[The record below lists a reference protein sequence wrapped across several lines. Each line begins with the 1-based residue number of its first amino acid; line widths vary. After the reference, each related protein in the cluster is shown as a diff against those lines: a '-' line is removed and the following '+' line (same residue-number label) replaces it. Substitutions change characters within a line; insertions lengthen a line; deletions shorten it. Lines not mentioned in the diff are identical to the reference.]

1 MIDRLQD
8 VLRLADGSRFSAA
21 LIENKLKFSPYVR
34 EAVAIGEARPHVV
47 ALIQIDMGN
56 VGNWAEANRLP
67 FTTFKDLSRKDEVT
81 ALIGEAVARV
91 NEGLPAGARIRGFA
105 LFDKELDADDDELT
119 RTQKVR
125 RATILTKYEAMIEDL
140 YAPGP
145 RVTAGAAADDRRSPP
160 PSIMNEHV
168 VFMLQLI
175 ITGVAVGGVYSLIA
189 LGFVLIFKASS
200 VVNFGPGELVLFG
213 AYVAWATILSM
224 KLPLY
229 VALPLTLVIAI
240 VLGLVIER
248 GVLRPLIGQPIISVI
263 MVTFGVASV
272 IRGFLNMT
280 WGSDTRPFPVLFSQQ
295 PFHLGPVPVS
305 PVHLWSFV
313 AVMAL
318 LAGFSV
324 FFRFSTTGM
333 AMRATADNQQVALS
347 LGVSVKRIFALSW
360 CIASVVSA
368 LGGTILGSVRGGVD
382 FSLADLG
389 LKVFP
394 VVILGGL
401 DSVPGAIIGGVLIG
415 VLENLAGG
423 YLDPIMGGGVKEVAP
438 FVALVIILM
447 LRPYGFFGKREIE
460 RV

>member
-1 MIDRLQD
+1 MTDHL
-8 VLRLADGSRFSAA
+8 
-21 LIENKLKFSPYVR
+21 
-34 EAVAIGEARPHVV
+34 
-47 ALIQIDMGN
+47 
-56 VGNWAEANRLP
+56 
-67 FTTFKDLSRKDEVT
+67 
-81 ALIGEAVARV
+81 
-91 NEGLPAGARIRGFA
+91 
-105 LFDKELDADDDELT
+105 
-119 RTQKVR
+119 
-125 RATILTKYEAMIEDL
+125 
-140 YAPGP
+140 
-145 RVTAGAAADDRRSPP
+145 
-160 PSIMNEHV
+160 
-168 VFMLQLI
+168 VFMLQLV
-175 ITGVAVGGVYSLIA
+175 ITGIAVGGVYSLMA

-213 AYVAWATILSM
+213 AYVSWATILAM
-224 KLPLY
+224 RLPLY

-248 GVLRPLIGQPIISVI
+248 GVLRPLIGQPVISVI

-295 PFHLGPVPVS
+295 PFHFGPVPVS

-313 AVMAL
+313 VVIAL
-318 LAGFSV
+318 LAAFSV
-324 FFRFSTTGM
+324 FFRFSLTGM

-347 LGVSVKRIFALSW
+347 LGVSVKWIFALSW
-360 CIASVVSA
+360 CIATVVST
-368 LGGTILGSVRGGVD
+368 LGGIILGSVRGGVD

-401 DSVPGAIIGGVLIG
+401 DSVAGAIIGGVLIG
-415 VLENLAGG
+415 VLENLSGG
-423 YLDPIMGGGVKEVAP
+423 YLDPIFGGGVKEVAP

-447 LRPYGFFGKREIE
+447 IRPYGFFGKVEIE

>member
-1 MIDRLQD
+1 MTDHL
-8 VLRLADGSRFSAA
+8 
-21 LIENKLKFSPYVR
+21 
-34 EAVAIGEARPHVV
+34 
-47 ALIQIDMGN
+47 
-56 VGNWAEANRLP
+56 
-67 FTTFKDLSRKDEVT
+67 
-81 ALIGEAVARV
+81 
-91 NEGLPAGARIRGFA
+91 
-105 LFDKELDADDDELT
+105 
-119 RTQKVR
+119 
-125 RATILTKYEAMIEDL
+125 
-140 YAPGP
+140 
-145 RVTAGAAADDRRSPP
+145 
-160 PSIMNEHV
+160 

-175 ITGVAVGGVYSLIA
+175 ITGIAVGGVYSLMA

-213 AYVAWATILSM
+213 AYVSWATILAM
-224 KLPLY
+224 RLPLY

-248 GVLRPLIGQPIISVI
+248 GVLRPLIGQPVISVI

-295 PFHLGPVPVS
+295 PFHFGPVPVS

-313 AVMAL
+313 VVIAL
-318 LAGFSV
+318 LAAFSV
-324 FFRFSTTGM
+324 FFRFSLTGM

-347 LGVSVKRIFALSW
+347 LGVSVKWIFALSW
-360 CIASVVSA
+360 CIATVVST
-368 LGGTILGSVRGGVD
+368 LGGIILGSVRGGVD

-401 DSVPGAIIGGVLIG
+401 DSVAGAIIGGVLIG
-415 VLENLAGG
+415 VLENLSGG
-423 YLDPIMGGGVKEVAP
+423 YLDPIFGGGVKEVAP

-447 LRPYGFFGKREIE
+447 IRPYGFFGKVEIE

>member
-1 MIDRLQD
+1 
-8 VLRLADGSRFSAA
+8 
-21 LIENKLKFSPYVR
+21 
-34 EAVAIGEARPHVV
+34 
-47 ALIQIDMGN
+47 
-56 VGNWAEANRLP
+56 
-67 FTTFKDLSRKDEVT
+67 
-81 ALIGEAVARV
+81 
-91 NEGLPAGARIRGFA
+91 
-105 LFDKELDADDDELT
+105 
-119 RTQKVR
+119 
-125 RATILTKYEAMIEDL
+125 
-140 YAPGP
+140 
-145 RVTAGAAADDRRSPP
+145 
-160 PSIMNEHV
+160 MNEHV
-168 VFMLQLI
+168 VFMLQLVI
-175 ITGVAVGGVYSLIA
+175 NGIAVGGVYSLMA

-213 AYVAWATILSM
+213 AYVAWATILNM
-224 KLPLY
+224 TLPIPI
-229 VALPLTLVIAI
+229 ALVLTLVIAI

-248 GVLRPLIGQPIISVI
+248 GVLRPLIGEPIISVI

-295 PFHLGPVPVS
+295 PIHFGPVPVS

-313 AVMAL
+313 VVMAL
-318 LAGFSV
+318 LAAFSV

-347 LGVSVKRIFALSW
+347 LGVSVKWIFALSW
-360 CIASVVSA
+360 CIATVVSA
-368 LGGTILGSVRGGVD
+368 LAGIILGSVRGGVD

-401 DSVPGAIIGGVLIG
+401 DSIPGAIIGGVLIG

-423 YLDPIMGGGVKEVAP
+423 YLDPILGGGVKEVAP

-447 LRPYGFFGKREIE
+447 LRPHGFFGKREIE

>member
-1 MIDRLQD
+1 MSDHL
-8 VLRLADGSRFSAA
+8 
-21 LIENKLKFSPYVR
+21 
-34 EAVAIGEARPHVV
+34 
-47 ALIQIDMGN
+47 
-56 VGNWAEANRLP
+56 
-67 FTTFKDLSRKDEVT
+67 
-81 ALIGEAVARV
+81 
-91 NEGLPAGARIRGFA
+91 
-105 LFDKELDADDDELT
+105 
-119 RTQKVR
+119 
-125 RATILTKYEAMIEDL
+125 
-140 YAPGP
+140 
-145 RVTAGAAADDRRSPP
+145 
-160 PSIMNEHV
+160 
-168 VFMLQLI
+168 VFMLQLV
-175 ITGVAVGGVYSLIA
+175 ITGIAVGGVYSLMA

-213 AYVAWATILSM
+213 AYVSWATILAM
-224 KLPLY
+224 RLPLY

-248 GVLRPLIGQPIISVI
+248 GVLRPLIGQPVISVI

-295 PFHLGPVPVS
+295 PFHFGPVPVS

-313 AVMAL
+313 VVIAL
-318 LAGFSV
+318 LAAFSV
-324 FFRFSTTGM
+324 FFRFSLTGM

-347 LGVSVKRIFALSW
+347 LGVSVKWIFALSW
-360 CIASVVSA
+360 CIATVVSA
-368 LGGTILGSVRGGVD
+368 LGGIILGSVRGGVD

-401 DSVPGAIIGGVLIG
+401 DSVAGAIIGGVLIG
-415 VLENLAGG
+415 VLENLSGG
-423 YLDPIMGGGVKEVAP
+423 YLDPIFGGGVKEVAP

-447 LRPYGFFGKREIE
+447 IRPYGFFGKVEIE